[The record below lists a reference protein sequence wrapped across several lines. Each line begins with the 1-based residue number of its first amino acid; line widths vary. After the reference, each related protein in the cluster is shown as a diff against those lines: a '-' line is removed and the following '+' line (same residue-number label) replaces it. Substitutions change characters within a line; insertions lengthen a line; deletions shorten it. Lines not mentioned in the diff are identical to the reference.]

1 MSILRVAVIGAGQ
14 VARTSHINHY
24 KSLPDVEICAVC
36 DVNQNA
42 AKMAADEFHI
52 PSWYTDAETMLKE
65 IRPDAVSIC
74 VPNKFHCDMTCL
86 CLEYGCHV
94 LCEKPPAVT
103 LKEAERMRDTARR
116 CSRILTFGFHFRH
129 AETIAFL
136 KKKVEAGEMGTLY
149 AGDVTWL
156 RRRGIPGWGSF
167 TNLEIQGGG
176 PLIDIGAHMLDL
188 AVYLLDYP
196 EVSYVCASSSDR
208 IGKQGGTGFLG
219 SWDGARFGVE
229 DSLFGFIH
237 FSNGGSLTVR
247 TSFTINIAEKEERN
261 VRLYGDKRGI
271 SVFPFEIYGDE
282 DGHQVN
288 SLYPFEETKDWHYD
302 CIRNFVESCMG
313 RADILV
319 TPDQAVYVQ
328 KLITGLYQS
337 AGTGRPVIYG
347 NGNL

>member
-129 AETIAFL
+129 AETKI
-136 KKKVEAGEMGTLY
+136 
-149 AGDVTWL
+149 
-156 RRRGIPGWGSF
+156 
-167 TNLEIQGGG
+167 
-176 PLIDIGAHMLDL
+176 
-188 AVYLLDYP
+188 
-196 EVSYVCASSSDR
+196 
-208 IGKQGGTGFLG
+208 
-219 SWDGARFGVE
+219 
-229 DSLFGFIH
+229 
-237 FSNGGSLTVR
+237 
-247 TSFTINIAEKEERN
+247 
-261 VRLYGDKRGI
+261 
-271 SVFPFEIYGDE
+271 
-282 DGHQVN
+282 
-288 SLYPFEETKDWHYD
+288 
-302 CIRNFVESCMG
+302 G
-313 RADILV
+313 RASCRERV
-319 TPDQAVYVQ
+319 
-328 KLITGLYQS
+328 S
-337 AGTGRPVIYG
+337 SPV
-347 NGNL
+347 